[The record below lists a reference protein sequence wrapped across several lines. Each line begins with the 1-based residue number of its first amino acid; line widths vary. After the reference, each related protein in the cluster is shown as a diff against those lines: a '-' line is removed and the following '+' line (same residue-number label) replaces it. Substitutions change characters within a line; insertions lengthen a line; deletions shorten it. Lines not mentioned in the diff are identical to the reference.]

1 MGIPGDTGVSIR
13 KEGGRGDGPVFQLS
27 FREATTE
34 GLDWEG
40 CQPKVIFPTPCRVR
54 VFRGQSRHPPKV
66 FLGIFHSL

>member
-34 GLDWEG
+34 GLDLRAG
-40 CQPKVIFPTPCRVR
+40 KAANL
-54 VFRGQSRHPPKV
+54 K
-66 FLGIFHSL
+66 